1 MFGQLIDNVL
11 VLGGIY
17 TAMDILG
24 KFNTGKIKS
33 TDDLQRDLVGK
44 GLYLLKV
51 YTDTTILVEN
61 VYFKVK
67 EYLNIENSNDSD
79 FEDSEDEDEKECRLK
94 IDLYNSSEYELV
106 KSIVDYE
113 IGDEDKIVDCDIT
126 ELDKED
132 IENSDIK
139 FAYDYFTKTY
149 LQLSEFDK
157 DSLLKNTQ
165 AIVEEFENS
174 LYDTKLFINIELLNG
189 DKKIDLLKYVNKYFR
204 SGNNI
209 LSKEFIEYIIVDNDL
224 MIDLEDNY
232 TVNLMDKN
240 INMINIDNNS
250 SVNITTKEVEESS
263 NILEYNIINKK
274 N

>member
-17 TAMDILG
+17 TTMDILG
-24 KFNTGKIKS
+24 KYNTGKIAS
-33 TDDLQRDLVGK
+33 TDDLKRDLVGK

-67 EYLNIENSNDSD
+67 EYLNIESNNDSD
-79 FEDSEDEDEKECRLK
+79 FEDSEDEDKKECRLK
-94 IDLYNSSEYELV
+94 IDLYNSEEYELV

-113 IGDEDKIVDCDIT
+113 IGDEDKIIDCEIT
-126 ELDKED
+126 ELEEKD

-149 LQLSEFDK
+149 LQLNEFDIN
-157 DSLLKNTQ
+157 SLLKNTQ

-174 LYDTKLFINIELLNG
+174 LYDTKLFINIELFNG
-189 DKKIDLLKYVNKYFR
+189 EKKIDLLKYVNKYFR

-224 MIDLEDNY
+224 MIDLEDDYNV
-232 TVNLMDKN
+232 TIMDKN
-240 INMINIDNNS
+240 INMINIDKNS
-250 SVNITTKEVEESS
+250 SINLTTKEVEESS